1 MAKRNARGNRYSDGE
16 KRFIRHLIATVA
28 YRGEKV
34 IRDAPAGFPESTIG
48 SSSRTPLEILAH
60 INDLFD
66 WAGHL
71 VRGEHIWAASQP
83 ADWSAEVKRF
93 YRGLKVFDK
102 YFAGKEPIRCDL
114 SKLVQGPIADALTHV
129 GQIAMLRRLAG
140 APVRGENYFRARIAR
155 GRLGPAQPKKRV
167 EFD

>member
-1 MAKRNARGNRYSDGE
+1 MAKKNVRVKKYSNGE

-34 IRDAPAGFPESTIG
+34 VRKTPPGFPETRIG
-48 SSSRTPLEILAH
+48 TSSRTPLEILAH

-71 VRGEHIWAASQP
+71 VRGEQLWAASQP
-83 ADWSAEVKRF
+83 ADWSTEVRRF
-93 YRGLKVFDK
+93 YRALKNLDRQ
-102 YFAGKEPIRCDL
+102 FAGTAPIGCDL
-114 SKLVQGPIADALTHV
+114 SKLVQGPIADALTHI
-129 GQIAMLRRLAG
+129 GQLAMLRRLAG
-140 APVRGENYFRARIAR
+140 APVRGENYFIARISS
-155 GRLGPAQPKKRV
+155 GRVGPAQSKRRV